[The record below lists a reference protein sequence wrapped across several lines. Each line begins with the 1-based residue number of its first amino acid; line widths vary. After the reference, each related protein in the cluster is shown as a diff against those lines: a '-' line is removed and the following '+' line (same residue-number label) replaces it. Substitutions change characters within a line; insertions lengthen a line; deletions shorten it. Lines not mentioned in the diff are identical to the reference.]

1 MPTSADFR
9 SPSAVRIGTIVIVA
23 LVAVVLLGFTFTAW
37 QSIRP
42 GYVGIVFDKINHR
55 VTTGALDPGWAF
67 INPFTQAIQEY
78 PVTIQTYQ
86 MVQSSDEGS
95 VRGDDSIKVQSS
107 EGQQINLDV
116 VIQYQVEKSKANLLY
131 TDWGGAPLK
140 VVEDGVVRQYT
151 RSQVPVVASRYTWEE
166 ITSGKRAEMTNE
178 ITAVLTSEFDRRHLT
193 LVSFGIREVHL
204 PPSLLSS
211 LDQKIKAQ
219 QAAEQQ
225 KYMLEQA
232 QVKAQQDVAQA
243 TGQANATVAEAEGS
257 AKATLTKAEAQ
268 AKANDLLSKSITQPL
283 IQYEQLQ
290 KWDGRLPLL
299 TGSGPTPFVDI
310 AALVRSA
317 GAARAT
323 PPPAPEAAQ

>member
-1 MPTSADFR
+1 MATNLDFR
-9 SPSAVRIGTIVIVA
+9 PSVSGRLITIVIVA
-23 LVAVVLLGFTFTAW
+23 LVAVVLLGLMFTAW
-37 QSIRP
+37 RSIRP

-67 INPFTQAIQEY
+67 INPFTEAIQEY
-78 PVTIQTYQ
+78 PVTIQTYP
-86 MVQSSDEGS
+86 MVESSDEGA

-131 TDWGGAPLK
+131 TDWGGAPIA
-140 VVEDGVVRQYT
+140 VVQDGVVRQYT
-151 RSQVPVVASRYTWEE
+151 RSEVPVIASGYTWEE
-166 ITSGKRAEMTNE
+166 ITSAKRAEMTSE
-178 ITAVLTSEFDRRHLT
+178 ITSALTTEFDRRHLT

-204 PPSLLSS
+204 PQALQDSLNV
-211 LDQKIKAQ
+211 KIKAQ

-243 TGQANATVAEAEGS
+243 TGLANAAVAQAEGD

-268 AKANDLLSKSITQPL
+268 AKANDLLSKSVTQPL
-283 IQYEQLQ
+283 IQYEQIQ
-290 KWDGRLPLL
+290 RWDGRLPLL
-299 TGSGPTPFVDI
+299 TGSGATPFIDVESLLRNAAAAERPAPTP
-310 AALVRSA
+310 A
-317 GAARAT
+317 
-323 PPPAPEAAQ
+323 PAP